1 MNAPS
6 NPNDDFE
13 RELRAT
19 RPATPSNDLMSKL
32 ESALADDEAVVDFPA
47 THDRAPLRVW
57 LLRGAALAA
66 CVALVLAL
74 VARHGETTPQPDESR
89 PTSIAERLQPIQPIQ
104 PEPKEPSRQFT
115 PVQYAN
121 FLVSTRDEGLVN
133 EPGEAPVRR
142 VRYQYY
148 DVCTIED
155 EERGERIEMI
165 VPREEV
171 VLIRAQIF

>member
-1 MNAPS
+1 MNEPS
-6 NPNDDFE
+6 DHYEDVE

-19 RPATPSNDLMSKL
+19 RPAAASSDLMSKL
-32 ESALADDEAVVDFPA
+32 ETALADDAAIVDFPA
-47 THDRAPLRVW
+47 TDDRATVRVW

-66 CVALVLAL
+66 CVTLLLSL
-74 VARHGETTPQPDESR
+74 VARRDATPRADESR
-89 PTSIAERLQPIQPIQ
+89 PTPDAARQQTAQPAHS
-104 PEPKEPSRQFT
+104 EPLEPSRQFT

-121 FLVSTRDEGLVN
+121 FLVSAQDEGLVN
-133 EPGEAPVRR
+133 EPGEAPLRR

-155 EERGERIEMI
+155 EARGERIEMI

-171 VLIRAQIF
+171 LLFRAQIF